1 MWRCGDEV
9 AGAEVGVDR
18 DGVMLLRLWGT
29 LTPSIVK
36 DYSVEFER
44 VYKTFKGRRWG
55 VVCNLADYPIQPVEI
70 STMVREVMRRAKE
83 GGHVAGAT
91 LVSSTLT
98 KMQIRRIA
106 QASGIPEVSFFQDKE
121 AAKAWLDSMGLVYR
135 QDAT

>member
-9 AGAEVGVDR
+9 AGVEIGVDQ
-18 DGVMLLRLWGT
+18 DGVMLLRIWGT
-29 LTPSIVK
+29 LTTQLVK
-36 DYSVEFER
+36 EYSAEFER
-44 VYKTFKGRRWG
+44 VYKAFNGRRWG

-70 STMVREVMRRAKE
+70 SNMVREVMRKAKE

-121 AAKAWLDSMGLVYR
+121 AAKAWLDSMGLVYWA
-135 QDAT
+135 DPK